1 MIGALLPSA
10 GPIADRPAELVALV
24 ALLALAPAA
33 LVMLTSFLKIV
44 VVLSIARSALGA
56 PQVPPSTA
64 VTGLALGLSLLVRR
78 RGRLAPAVAPVAVV
92 ARAPLGPGLGIALV
106 EAAGRRLLVGWGKDG
121 VRLLRDLGPREV
133 AP

>member
-1 MIGALLPSA
+1 MLVATAARALL
-10 GPIADRPAELVALV
+10 VV
-24 ALLALAPAA
+24 LALAA
-33 LVMLTSFLKIV
+33 L
-44 VVLSIARSALGA
+44 A
-56 PQVPPSTA
+56 
-64 VTGLALGLSLLVRR
+64 LLVRR